1 MRVTW
6 EALKQSL
13 VRSVGTLGAKSQ
25 YESMRT
31 RRRALRR
38 FADAGA
44 LLAYLNDA
52 GGDSDEKDEKDR
64 IYAALLEAARARGPD
79 AELALAL
86 ALVWLGLWPG
96 LDAIY
101 RRRLR
106 DFIKKPEELV
116 SEIGARFTAVV
127 HGADLGRINRV
138 AATLILN
145 VERDVFEG
153 LKRKWADEA
162 RRAALPREDEDDEDD
177 EDTGDRR
184 DARTSPLL
192 RTRDVSELGQPPRL
206 DPDEDVRALRELL
219 AGIVGDDA
227 DLVIGAA
234 VYGESQ
240 REVGE
245 RLGLSHDAA
254 RKRFQRAMDRIR
266 AHFADRR

>member
-6 EALKQSL
+6 EALKESL
-13 VRSVGTLGAKSQ
+13 GRSVEALSSRALFQ
-25 YESMRT
+25 EMRA

-44 LLAYLNDA
+44 LLAYLTVA
-52 GGDSDEKDEKDR
+52 GGDLDEKDE
-64 IYAALLEAARARGPD
+64 IYVALIEAARARGAD
-79 AELALAL
+79 ADLAL

-116 SEIGARFTAVV
+116 SEIGARFIAFVQ
-127 HGADLGRINRV
+127 GADLGRINRV
-138 AATLILN
+138 AATLVLN

-162 RRAALPREDEDDEDD
+162 RRTDLPREDDDEEDD

-192 RTRDVSELGQPPRL
+192 RTRGVSELGQPPRF
-206 DPDEDVRALRELL
+206 DIDEDVRALRELL
-219 AGIVGDDA
+219 VGIVGDDA

-234 VYGESQ
+234 IYGESQ

-254 RKRFQRAMDRIR
+254 RKRFQRAMERIR
-266 AHFADRR
+266 AHFEAE

>member
-1 MRVTW
+1 MR
-6 EALKQSL
+6 A
-13 VRSVGTLGAKSQ
+13 
-25 YESMRT
+25 

-44 LLAYLNDA
+44 LLAYLTVA
-52 GGDSDEKDEKDR
+52 GGDLDEKDE
-64 IYAALLEAARARGPD
+64 IYVALIDAALARGAD
-79 AELALAL
+79 GDLAVAL
-86 ALVWLGLWPG
+86 IWLGLWPG
-96 LDAIY
+96 LDAVY

-116 SEIGARFTAVV
+116 SEIGTRVIAFV
-127 HGADLGRINRV
+127 HGANLGRINRL

-153 LKRKWADEA
+153 LKRRWADEA
-162 RRAALPREDEDDEDD
+162 RRAELPREDDDDQD
-177 EDTGDRR
+177 NDDTGDRR
-184 DARTSPLL
+184 EARASPVL
-192 RTRDVSELGQPPRL
+192 RTRGESELGQPPRL
-206 DPDEDVRALRELL
+206 DPDEDVRALRDFL
-219 AGIVGDDA
+219 AEIVGDDA

-266 AHFADRR
+266 AHFAEPQ